1 MHWLR
6 TFVEWVP
13 WWLWGLLALA
23 TVPAAMLSA
32 ATALGVASASGTHHH
47 ALSPRQRWMGRW
59 GYRAALVAV
68 PGSMMLGLLALA
80 ALAWHLLAR

>member
-1 MHWLR
+1 MRWVLAV
-6 TFVEWVP
+6 VEAVP

-23 TVPAAMLSA
+23 AVPAAMLSA

-47 ALSPRQRWMGRW
+47 ALSRRQRWMGRW
-59 GYRAALVAV
+59 GYRAALAAV
-68 PGSMMLGLLALA
+68 PGSMMFGLLALA

>member
-13 WWLWGLLALA
+13 WWLWLLLALA
-23 TVPAAMLSA
+23 ALPAAMLSA
-32 ATALGVASASGTHHH
+32 ATALGVASAWGAHHH
-47 ALSPRQRWMGRW
+47 ALSPRQRRMGRW
-59 GYRAALVAV
+59 GYRAALAAV

-80 ALAWHLLAR
+80 ALVWHFLAR